1 MELILNERKQAE
13 HILATGDIGNKPSAT
28 VKLLVRY
35 YYHVYDMRRKKIL
48 SAIDEFMSANWVNWE

>member
-13 HILATGDIGNKPSAT
+13 QLLSTGKIGNKPSAA

-48 SAIDEFMSANWVNWE
+48 AEIDAFMSKNWSNWE